1 MWTTAA
7 SEMQCV
13 LLNADDGVLRGE
25 EAIMLE
31 EEALC
36 ESTTPGSN
44 PGSGATVE
52 AEEVSLVGD
61 DVLEV

>member
-1 MWTTAA
+1 
-7 SEMQCV
+7 MQGV
-13 LLNADDGVLRGE
+13 LLNADDGVLIGE
-25 EAIMLE
+25 VIML

>member
-1 MWTTAA
+1 
-7 SEMQCV
+7 MQCV

-36 ESTTPGSN
+36 VSTTPGSN
-44 PGSGATVE
+44 PGSGETVVT
-52 AEEVSLVGD
+52 EEVSLEGD

>member
-1 MWTTAA
+1 
-7 SEMQCV
+7 MQCV

-36 ESTTPGSN
+36 VSTTRPGSN
-44 PGSGATVE
+44 PGSGETVVT
-52 AEEVSLVGD
+52 EEVSLEGD